1 MLRAHWTSAVVPGVL
16 GDLEFRVVSDVHE
29 RAEAFDLR
37 ARVFERC
44 SDYLIDAHPG
54 LHSAEDPHDAVA
66 HQFLCRLDGEAV
78 AAARF
83 APALG
88 GRFEAEEL
96 GRLPSAL
103 DEVRADAFQVSRV
116 VVREDVRKRQ
126 VSEAMLQLACRWL
139 ADHTPVRHYFALCLP
154 RLAQFYE
161 HFGAEWVTRE
171 PFVVPARR
179 GNSYVWIRG
188 EHAHTADTI
197 RAYLDAEPKA
207 WDFARCRVRPA
218 HASAPGA

>member
-1 MLRAHWTSAVVPGVL
+1 MLRTRWTSAVVPGVL
-16 GDLEFRVVSDVHE
+16 GDLEFRVVADQDE
-29 RAEAFDLR
+29 RREAFDLR

-66 HQFLCRLDGEAV
+66 HQFLCRLGGEAI

-83 APALG
+83 GPALA

-96 GRLPSAL
+96 ARLPSAL
-103 DEVRADAFQVSRV
+103 AEMREETFQVSRV

-139 ADHTPVRHYFALCLP
+139 SEHTPIRHYFALCLP

-188 EHAHTADTI
+188 EHAHTAATI
-197 RAYLDAEPKA
+197 RAYLDREPRN
-207 WDFARCRVRPA
+207 WDFAGCRLGLA
-218 HASAPGA
+218 HARATGE